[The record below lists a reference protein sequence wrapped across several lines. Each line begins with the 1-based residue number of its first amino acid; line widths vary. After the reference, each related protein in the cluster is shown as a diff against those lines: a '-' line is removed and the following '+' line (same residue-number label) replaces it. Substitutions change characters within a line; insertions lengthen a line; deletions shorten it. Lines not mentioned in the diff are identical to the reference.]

1 MHGEVTR
8 FVQDCIDLHGPF
20 TSVLEVGSRNINGGV
35 RDLFKGDHTLIY
47 TGLDLYPGPGV
58 DIATDFATM
67 TLIPTLTQGA
77 DWLNWTYPGGA
88 TAIPPQQCV
97 VCTEVLEHAPN
108 AAQIVAK
115 AHEALQPG
123 GCFIMT
129 CAAPGRAPHSAL
141 DEQPIR
147 PDEHYENVTEQTMTE
162 WLQAAGFTNYHVQ
175 LARGGYDLQACAI
188 K

>member
-35 RDLFKGDHTLIY
+35 RDLFPDALY
-47 TGLDLYPGPGV
+47 TGWDLYPGPGV
-58 DIATDFATM
+58 DMVGDFASQEDGWD
-67 TLIPTLTQGA
+67 LE
-77 DWLNWTYPGGA
+77 D
-88 TAIPPQQCV
+88 CV

-108 AAQIVAK
+108 AQAIVAK
-115 AHEALQPG
+115 AWEALQPG

-147 PDEHYENVTEQTMTE
+147 PDEHYENVTVNQMETWLEQ
-162 WLQAAGFTNYHVQ
+162 AGFTQYHVQ